1 MGPFARCVR
10 NRASVFVLTVI
21 ALQLG
26 CGAISAAA
34 AEGTRNSLANAVNA
48 RGQVVGFSYT
58 ESGHIH
64 AFVWDN
70 GVMRDL
76 GTLDQGTVSDSLSN
90 ALAINDQGQ
99 IAGYSTVSTGFFH
112 AFLFDKGVMKD
123 LGTLGGDAS
132 VASAVNESGQV
143 VGWSLTA
150 AGVMH
155 PFLWDRGVMID
166 LASSGNASNEGEAIG
181 INNRGQVI
189 GQLGG
194 QGFVWNRGV
203 LTKISGAPAAINE
216 RGQVVGGT
224 QSGSAFS
231 WLNGVLTDLGPG
243 YAVDVN
249 AAGQVVGVSNS
260 GVTSRAVIWDN
271 GRVIEVPGLA
281 GPGSFAQPTNI
292 NDRGQVTGWSN
303 PPGPSCSHA
312 FLFDHGVSA
321 DLGSLV
327 PGGCS
332 IAGSNNL
339 TGALNNAGS
348 VVGDA
353 SAPKDTDRAFLWRG
367 GVMIDLGSL

>member
-132 VASAVNESGQV
+132 V
-143 VGWSLTA
+143 
-150 AGVMH
+150 
-155 PFLWDRGVMID
+155 
-166 LASSGNASNEGEAIG
+166 
-181 INNRGQVI
+181 
-189 GQLGG
+189 
-194 QGFVWNRGV
+194 
-203 LTKISGAPAAINE
+203 
-216 RGQVVGGT
+216 
-224 QSGSAFS
+224 
-231 WLNGVLTDLGPG
+231 
-243 YAVDVN
+243 
-249 AAGQVVGVSNS
+249 
-260 GVTSRAVIWDN
+260 
-271 GRVIEVPGLA
+271 
-281 GPGSFAQPTNI
+281 
-292 NDRGQVTGWSN
+292 
-303 PPGPSCSHA
+303 
-312 FLFDHGVSA
+312 
-321 DLGSLV
+321 
-327 PGGCS
+327 
-332 IAGSNNL
+332 
-339 TGALNNAGS
+339 
-348 VVGDA
+348 
-353 SAPKDTDRAFLWRG
+353 
-367 GVMIDLGSL
+367 